1 MATELTHLA
10 ETIRSNYLRVQD
22 RIEKA
27 ALYVGREPRDICLV
41 VVTKG
46 QPIEKVQAVITAGA
60 RHFGENYVEDAI
72 PKIIAM
78 SDRENLTWHMIG
90 HVQSRKSRLVC
101 EHFDWIHSLDS
112 VRLASKLNNSLEE
125 FKRKIPVL
133 LEMNVSGEESKF
145 GFPVWDE
152 RQWSEL
158 EEQVSQIINL
168 PNIEIRGLMTMAPFS
183 LIPEDPRPHFQRL
196 RGLLHRLADSFP
208 QARWSELSMGMS
220 SDFEVAIQEGATIVR
235 VGEAILGKRPG

>member
-1 MATELTHLA
+1 MSTELTHLA
-10 ETIRSNYLRVQD
+10 ETIRSNYLRVQN

-27 ALYVGREPRDICLV
+27 ALHVGREPADICLV

-46 QPIEKVQAVITAGA
+46 QPIEKVNAVIAAGA
-60 RHFGENYVEDAI
+60 RHLGENYVEDAI
-72 PKIIAM
+72 PRVIAL
-78 SDRENLTWHMIG
+78 SDQKNLTWHMIG
-90 HVQSRKSRLVC
+90 HVQSRKTRLVC

-112 VRLASKLNNSLEE
+112 VRLASRLNNTLEE
-125 FKRKIPVL
+125 FKKKLPVL

-145 GFPVWDE
+145 GFPAWDE
-152 RQWSEL
+152 MKWSEL
-158 EEQVSQIINL
+158 EEQVSQIIIL
-168 PNIEIRGLMTMAPFS
+168 PNIEICGLMTMAPFS
-183 LIPEDPRPHFQRL
+183 LNTEDSRSHFQRL
-196 RGLLHRLADSFP
+196 RELLHRLADIYP